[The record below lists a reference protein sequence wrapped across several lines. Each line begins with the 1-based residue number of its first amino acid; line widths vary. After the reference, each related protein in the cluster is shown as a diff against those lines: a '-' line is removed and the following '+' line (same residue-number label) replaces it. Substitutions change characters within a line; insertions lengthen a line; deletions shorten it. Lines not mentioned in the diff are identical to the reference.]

1 MVVSSSARRG
11 RRVLASAVVVS
22 ATLLAAPALP
32 SATSTADAARST
44 PKRCPTVGR
53 TLAFE
58 RYDKTIT
65 SRVWR
70 LRGRTYGCTI
80 DGTTGAK
87 TRLLTRAKTS
97 LLRLQDDTVA
107 WTTTRTTAAG
117 VPAARVSAYDL
128 TDGGRFLSAVRA
140 VPRRSPTEPAREGTV
155 EQLQVESGF
164 FVAWVANGNTIVVGG
179 ADPGDLSLTSPDGTT
194 ADLPLD
200 GSLAVAGSYPA
211 GPELTAQLVGSLKV
225 ASVPGDHGD
234 SDDCAYSYEIAY
246 TWSTGPGQAFD
257 ARMRGT
263 RTTPQTCR

>member
-22 ATLLAAPALP
+22 ATLLAGTSLP
-32 SATSTADAARST
+32 SATTTADAARPAS
-44 PKRCPTVGR
+44 KRCPTVGR

-58 RYDKTIT
+58 RYDKTVT

-70 LRGRTYGCTI
+70 LHGRTYGCTL
-80 DGTTGAK
+80 DGTTGPK
-87 TRLLTRAKTS
+87 TRLLTRARTG

-107 WTTTRTTAAG
+107 WTTTHTTAAG

-128 TDGGRFLSAVRA
+128 TGGGRFLSSVRA

-155 EQLQVESGF
+155 EQLQVEAGF
-164 FVAWVANGNTIVVGG
+164 FVAWVANGDTVVLGA
-179 ADPGDLSLTSPDGTT
+179 ADPGDLSLTGPDG
-194 ADLPLD
+194 AAVPLPLD
-200 GSLAVAGSYPA
+200 GGLAVAGSYPT
-211 GPELTAQLVGSLKV
+211 GPELTTQLVGSLKV
-225 ASVPGDHGD
+225 GSVPGDHGD
-234 SDDCAYSYEIAY
+234 SDDCAYSYEISY

-263 RTTPQTCR
+263 RITPQTCQ